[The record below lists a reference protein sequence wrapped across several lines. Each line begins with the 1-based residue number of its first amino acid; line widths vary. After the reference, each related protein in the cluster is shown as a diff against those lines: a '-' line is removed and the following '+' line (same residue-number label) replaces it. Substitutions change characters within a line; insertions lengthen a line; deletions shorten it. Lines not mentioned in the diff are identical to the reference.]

1 LPFLRFKIRAG
12 VVLSSLRLNTR
23 FLPCFTELYPLF
35 YLNGT
40 KIVPLDIF
48 NRLTP
53 EALAHWIMG
62 DGAVNRVGMTLCTD
76 SYTVSDIV
84 RLMNVLM
91 VKYSLDCTLYYH
103 GVYPRIYIRSGSMA
117 CL

>member
-1 LPFLRFKIRAG
+1 
-12 VVLSSLRLNTR
+12 
-23 FLPCFTELYPLF
+23 
-35 YLNGT
+35 
-40 KIVPLDIF
+40 
-48 NRLTP
+48 
-53 EALAHWIMG
+53 MG

-117 CL
+117 CLRLIVAPYMEPFKMYKLGKIS